1 MSLSQHARTIVALLA
16 WMSLAGPVRAETD
29 AIVTA
34 DVTVTGTIVSLEAD
48 GVVIEPAFGKGTV
61 TIAYDAIESIE
72 SEKNFSVLYGDSD
85 EVLGKIVGIDSGR
98 LLIGAGPET
107 AVAVDPATIF
117 AGSPFNG
124 TRTNWDRIRSRW
136 RYWSASADAGLSYF
150 NATTDTLQASL
161 GAGAERRRAGT
172 RLLMQS
178 GYRFS
183 TEKQQGEETNT
194 LTNEL
199 RGLVKGEY
207 DITPRF
213 LLLASMDGE
222 YDEIERLSFRG
233 VPKLGLGYRIL
244 KTPSAFLQL
253 ESAPSYVYERFF
265 GGDTNEFFG
274 ISFGAELG
282 ASLPL
287 GSDMTWRLDYLPAI
301 DDWTEDYLIRSQ
313 AALTMPLV
321 SVFHLRFAVANQYDN
336 TPAPG
341 IDRHEIQTTL
351 GIAVR
356 L

>member
-1 MSLSQHARTIVALLA
+1 MSSSPHTHRIIALVA
-16 WMSLAGPVRAETD
+16 WMCLTAPAHAEN
-29 AIVTA
+29 
-34 DVTVTGTIVSLEAD
+34 DVITVSGVAVTGTIVSIEAA
-48 GVVIEPAFGKGTV
+48 GIVIEPAFGKGSV
-61 TIAYDAIESIE
+61 TISYDTIESIE
-72 SEKNFSVLYGDSD
+72 SERNFSVLYGDSE
-85 EVLGKIVGIDSGR
+85 EVLGKIVGFESGH
-98 LLIGAGPET
+98 LLIGAGHDT
-107 AVAVDPATIF
+107 AVTVAPESIF

-124 TRTNWDRIRSRW
+124 SRTNWDRLRSRW

-150 NATTDTLQASL
+150 DATTDTLQASV
-161 GAGAERRRAGT
+161 GVGAERRRAGT

-183 TEKQQGEETNT
+183 TEKQQGEGANT

-213 LLLASMDGE
+213 LLLASLDGE

-244 KTPSAFLQL
+244 KTSSAFLQL

-265 GGDTNEFFG
+265 GGDTNDFFG

-282 ASLPL
+282 ATLPL
-287 GSDMTWRLDYLPAI
+287 GSELTWRLDYLPAI
-301 DDWTEDYLIRSQ
+301 DNWTEDYLIRSQ

-336 TPAPG
+336 TPASG
-341 IDRHEIQTTL
+341 IDRNEIQTTL